1 MSGLVPGTKEM
12 RAINEAKALD
22 MRLAGHTYPE
32 IAAVI
37 GYKNADNAHA
47 AVQRAIKSIHVEPVL
62 ERITMAITRY
72 ETMMAA
78 LWPRILDGD
87 PVAIREGR
95 ALQDSLNKLE
105 GLNAPD
111 RVVTVTMTVDQRAQL
126 LVDGG
131 YAPSLDAAREIVQE
145 AIALSDKATG

>member
-1 MSGLVPGTKEM
+1 MSSLVPGTKET
-12 RAINEAKALD
+12 RTINEAKALD
-22 MRLAGHTYPE
+22 MRLSGYTYPE
-32 IAAVI
+32 IAAAI
-37 GYKNADNAHA
+37 GYKNADTAHA
-47 AVQRAIKSIHVEPVL
+47 AVQRAIKAIHIEPVL

-95 ALQDSLNKLE
+95 ALQDSLNRLE

-111 RVVTVTMTVDQRAQL
+111 RVVTVTLTLDQRAQA

-131 YAPSLDAAREIVQE
+131 YASTLDDAREIVQE
-145 AIALSDKATG
+145 AIALSGKSPG

>member
-1 MSGLVPGTKEM
+1 MSKLVPGTKEV
-12 RAINEAKALD
+12 RTINEARALD
-22 MRLAGHTYPE
+22 MRLSGHTYAE
-32 IAAVI
+32 IAATI

-47 AVQRAIKSIHVEPVL
+47 AVQRAIKEIHIEPVI

-72 ETMMAA
+72 ETMMSA
-78 LWPRILDGD
+78 LWPRIMEGD
-87 PVAIREGR
+87 PIAIREGR
-95 ALQDSLNKLE
+95 ALQDSLNRLE

-111 RVVTVTMTVDQRAQL
+111 RVISVNLTVDQRAQA

-145 AIALSDKATG
+145 AIALNGKTAD